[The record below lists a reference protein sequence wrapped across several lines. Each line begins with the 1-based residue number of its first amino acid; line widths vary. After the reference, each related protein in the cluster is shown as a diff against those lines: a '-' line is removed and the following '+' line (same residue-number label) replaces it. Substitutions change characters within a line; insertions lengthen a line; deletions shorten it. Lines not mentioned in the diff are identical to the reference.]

1 MIQGGSRDPG
11 GWVRRKISS
20 QSGQKGGTWI
30 RWVFSVPDHPR
41 PLTTFCPPRNWQGLR
56 TPCVPTHWKSSFNSK
71 ATPCGG
77 RITIPLVGRWYS
89 LTLGRVPATSE
100 FFTKVLASCRD
111 PLPSCQSQGPPPPES
126 PLDRPRLDWDPHLCQ
141 VHSQFYKAVP
151 AFRLNEPI
159 LLSSCPA
166 EAQCCAWRVVDV
178 PHIGMGWIRP
188 CQQPILWASAA
199 PCSLSPDS
207 LSRLM

>member
-1 MIQGGSRDPG
+1 MCANSLEIIFQL
-11 GWVRRKISS
+11 
-20 QSGQKGGTWI
+20 QSNSL
-30 RWVFSVPDHPR
+30 RWQDHHS
-41 PLTTFCPPRNWQGLR
+41 T
-56 TPCVPTHWKSSFNSK
+56 
-71 ATPCGG
+71 CGEVV
-77 RITIPLVGRWYS
+77 L

-199 PCSLSPDS
+199 PAVSHQIPSVDLCKSCDAHTFFSWNTL
-207 LSRLM
+207 LLKRI

>member
-30 RWVFSVPDHPR
+30 RGFFQC
-41 PLTTFCPPRNWQGLR
+41 LTTPGLSLHSVSQGTGRALGHHVCQLIGNHLSTPKQLLAVAGSPFHLWGGGTPSLQAECQQPQSSSLR
-56 TPCVPTHWKSSFNSK
+56 SL
-71 ATPCGG
+71 
-77 RITIPLVGRWYS
+77 PLAEIAFPHG
-89 LTLGRVPATSE
+89 
-100 FFTKVLASCRD
+100 
-111 PLPSCQSQGPPPPES
+111 QSQGPPPPES
-126 PLDRPRLDWDPHLCQ
+126 PLDRPRLDWDPLLCQ
-141 VHSQFYKAVP
+141 AHSQFYKAVP
-151 AFRLNEPI
+151 AIRLNEPI

-199 PCSLSPDS
+199 PCRLSPDS